1 MLKNSKRVVTVVVV
15 LISVLIIY
23 ISINLIL
30 IINFCPKKQRNSNFI
45 LNLSKENPIENTS
58 IEKIESN
65 INGDNKSDV
74 YSKDNYTNYETLVGI
89 QYKSNNWRIKIP
101 KLNLDA
107 PIIEGTTAEVL
118 KRAVGHFKASSM
130 WDGNVCLAAHN
141 RGYRCSFFQEIK
153 KLEIDDVIIYETQY
167 GTKQYKV
174 QTNKIIKETDWS
186 DLQNTNENTLTLIT
200 CIENKREYR
209 RCIIAKE
216 HIIL

>member
-30 IINFCPKKQRNSNFI
+30 IINLCPKKQRNSNFI

-58 IEKIESN
+58 NQEIESN
-65 INGDNKSDV
+65 INGDSKGDV

-107 PIIEGTTAEVL
+107 PIIDGTTSDVL
-118 KRAVGHFKASSM
+118 RRGVGHFKASSM

-153 KLEIDDVIIYETQY
+153 KLEKDDVIIYETQY

-186 DLQNTNENTLTLIT
+186 ELQDTNENTITLIT
-200 CIENKREYR
+200 CIENMREYR
-209 RCIIAKE
+209 RCVSAKE
-216 HIIL
+216 V

>member
-1 MLKNSKRVVTVVVV
+1 MLKNSKRFVRVVVI
-15 LISVLIIY
+15 LISILIIY
-23 ISINLIL
+23 ISINFIL
-30 IINFCPKKQRNSNFI
+30 IANLCPKKQINSNFV
-45 LNLSKENPIENTS
+45 LNLSKVNPIENT
-58 IEKIESN
+58 INQETESN
-65 INGDNKSDV
+65 VNGNSESDV
-74 YSKDNYTNYETLVGI
+74 YSKNNYTNYETLVGI

-107 PIIEGTTAEVL
+107 PIIDGTTSDVL
-118 KRAVGHFKASSM
+118 RRGVGHFTTSSM

-186 DLQNTNENTLTLIT
+186 ELQDTNENTITLIT
-200 CIENKREYR
+200 CIENMREYR
-209 RCIIAKE
+209 RCVKAKE
-216 HIIL
+216 A